1 MQLASRREA
10 PSNPTQAEA
19 GVGQLSRGLEWL
31 WQQLRDIRHPQVLDC
46 GRMRPATM
54 RVLLSRSAKL
64 YVADLISPLR
74 SGAPNLWDRSQKTPV
89 FKLAELLRLVPE
101 IPEESLAAIFCWQL
115 FDLVPRGVLPELI
128 DRLVRYLQPGG
139 VFFCLLRELHLPQG
153 AETEWWL
160 DTFTTLSRLGQNEVA
175 FPYPP
180 ITNRQMELLVPSAS
194 VKTFLTRSGLRE
206 VLVRK

>member
-1 MQLASRREA
+1 MQLASRRAA
-10 PSNPTQAEA
+10 PSNPAQTEA
-19 GVGQLSRGLEWL
+19 GAGHLSRGLEWL
-31 WQQLRDIRHPQVLDC
+31 WQQLRDVRHPQILDC

-54 RVLLSRSAKL
+54 RVLLNRTAKL

-101 IPEESLAAIFCWQL
+101 IPEESLGAIFCWQL
-115 FDLVPRGVLPELI
+115 FDLVPRTVLPELI
-128 DRLVRYLQPGG
+128 CRLVLYLQPGG
-139 VFFCLLRELHLPQG
+139 VFFCLLREPHLPQG
-153 AETEWWL
+153 AETDWWL
-160 DTFTTLSRLGQNEVA
+160 DTLTSLGRQEQNKVA
-175 FPYPP
+175 YPYPP

-206 VLVRK
+206 VLVLK